1 MSTSIISNLNP
12 FSIDL
17 SNISNKSSSS
27 SSKIVENDS
36 YVTEYE
42 NSMYKNMITLFR
54 QFIYY
59 SPLIL
64 TIIMVMIGFVF
75 QSLVV
80 LVYLGAIIVFSA
92 IRAVVIQSNID
103 SLKKSFKEQLEQ
115 DGPRNAFC
123 NIYDYDK
130 IGSGFVIFYATFTI
144 SYIVLPMMFFSIYN
158 FYIFI
163 PLLIYLLLIV
173 VYNVTVDKCVR
184 WGIAMYEFHYGFFT
198 ALLVLLSLHY
208 TNNDKLLVLS
218 PIQPNSN
225 FCSMPNNQT
234 FKCSV
239 YKNGELVSS
248 SLSSQK

>member
-1 MSTSIISNLNP
+1 MSNVANDIPIFGLP
-12 FSIDL
+12 Q
-17 SNISNKSSSS
+17 NIFNTASSPQKSSY
-27 SSKIVENDS
+27 SSKNDDNDS
-36 YVTEYE
+36 YISKYE
-42 NSMYKNMITLFR
+42 NSIYKNIITLFR

-75 QSLVV
+75 QTLVV

-92 IRAVVIQSNID
+92 IRTLLIQMNIN
-103 SLKKSFKEQLEQ
+103 SLKTSFKQQLEQQ

-144 SYIVLPMMFFSIYN
+144 SYIVLPMIFFSIYN

-163 PLLIYLLLIV
+163 PLLVYLLLII
-173 VYNVTVDKCVR
+173 VYNVTIDKCVR
-184 WGIAMYEFHYGFFT
+184 WGVAMYEFHYG
-198 ALLVLLSLHY
+198 LLTSLIVLLSLHY

-234 FKCSV
+234 FKCNV

-248 SLSSQK
+248 